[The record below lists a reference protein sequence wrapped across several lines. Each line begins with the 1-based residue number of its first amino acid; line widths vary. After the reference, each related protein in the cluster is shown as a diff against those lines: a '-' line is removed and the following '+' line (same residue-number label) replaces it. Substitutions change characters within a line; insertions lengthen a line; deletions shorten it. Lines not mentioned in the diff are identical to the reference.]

1 VYHEIRFDAPDPISM
16 VETSLTIGRNLGWS
30 PANDRDEGRFMI
42 HSVVRRVVDF
52 GRFVGFAAEVLA
64 AMPRAMFRR
73 PLDVLAQ
80 FERVAWGGLPVVVAA
95 GVSVGLV
102 TWMQV
107 RRLLAEYGAEQ
118 NLPSVLAAAVLVET
132 GPVLASL
139 LVAGRMGAGLGA
151 ELGSMTMT
159 EEIDAREVLGA
170 PTIGSIVAPRAIA
183 CALAVPLLTI
193 LLDASALLGGLV
205 AELAGGSLSAEAFQ
219 SRALDYLRLSDVIP
233 ATLKTVVFGFLVALI
248 GCWTGLNADRSTEA
262 VGKAATQGVVRS
274 MLAVFAANVVLV
286 PIIQALVSWSG

>member
-1 VYHEIRFDAPDPISM
+1 MIGSM
-16 VETSLTIGRNLGWS
+16 V
-30 PANDRDEGRFMI
+30 
-42 HSVVRRVVDF
+42 RRLEDF
-52 GRFVGFAAEVLA
+52 GRFVGFAVETLG
-64 AMPRAMFRR
+64 AMPRAMIRR
-73 PLDVLAQ
+73 RADVLIQ
-80 FERVAWGGLPVVVAA
+80 FERVALGGLPVVLTA
-95 GVSVGLV
+95 GASIGLV
-102 TWMQV
+102 TWLQV

-159 EEIDAREVLGA
+159 EEVDAREVLGA
-170 PTIGSIVAPRAIA
+170 PTIGTIVAPRAIA

-193 LLDASALLGGLV
+193 MLDASALVGGLI
-205 AELAGGSLSAEAFQ
+205 AELVGGSLSVEAYQ
-219 SRALDYLRLSDVIP
+219 ARSLDYLQLSDVIP
-233 ATLKTVVFGFLVALI
+233 ATLKTIVFGFLVALI

-262 VGKAATQGVVRS
+262 VGKAATRGVVRS

-286 PIIQALVSWSG
+286 PIIQLITRLPWLAS